1 MYSVIFSMMLPH
13 REPVESGDEA
23 TRYVKVS
30 QCVPLQI
37 DSNPVHSTF
46 QCNNTVTRL
55 DTEIACIS
63 ERTQAHVW
71 LGRKYSTTLVSDD
84 VILLTHPF
92 FDPMLPHPSLFIV
105 SQTAV
110 YWFVCP
116 EEGQWDL
123 VWTHPTSQR
132 VNAFTAT
139 IDGPDNTFS
148 ISLLFRDRL
157 VRITNVISYIGSKIV
172 LDSNNTKHQDF
183 IISNTAK
190 TYEILETRFFQDKLY
205 ICTTATLSLHEL
217 TDDNRT
223 STCYTPVQDTVIKH
237 CLFINENGLIILL
250 TQTGLI
256 QFIDSCTLTLCD
268 EWSDDKFDNIS
279 LLFEEDEYYLI
290 CLYTDTHELNV
301 INLLSLETVASLSLP
316 NTSSLLVNS
325 NASDQFCFFS
335 IEANYIL
342 NLSYCCLDSVSNEID
357 LERSMVNF
365 SLMQACMDQGFDCVT
380 EIVDNICDSQFQT
393 ACFLLW
399 RHYDSIQL
407 GISANVFNLFLYKI
421 PVVSILEGAILWLKS
436 LLLFISLQTDSKLNY
451 FTQIIEWTEGY
462 VENLEKCFPDK
473 WITLSLELVQFLTS
487 QINAIDAWEA
497 NRRLAIMQNQL
508 EDIQIVFNTLN
519 IRLSFSRI
527 SEYSLSSFLH
537 ELLRHAHSSQQIR
550 SLLTSKIIS
559 IINRHGESLDS
570 VLYNYI
576 LSLEGKLTQ
585 EAYLAQLLES
595 KAIAVIDFISSKELK
610 HKCTLFLL
618 THAKLPMSEK
628 LLNFAID
635 IENSTQ
641 MSMQYELE
649 LARVLSIFKE
659 GFIDIP
665 VLHSTHHIQS
675 VLKSLQTNNQTPEIS
690 QQISLL
696 ASHGSISDHSL
707 HYLIHSSQMLS
718 QSFEEDFYPVS
729 YNLIPL
735 VIQGL
740 TTADQTFTDSD
751 SLLNCLNKLRNHLRT
766 FHSIKTNSS
775 LHYTYYFDNLFKSV
789 YLFHHLKEFE
799 TEISIPSLINSEGNK
814 YNYAHVISSIPGTAM
829 PFTSPLK
836 KLKLNSDPQSI
847 FKNFYQLSKLH
858 RKQIWNDL
866 IASALEVSNINS
878 VILLIK
884 LRIEK
889 EGIEAEDKISILFS
903 QILSKFP
910 QKLSELEEPIH
921 TLTQIEQLIASYISV
936 VVPEELIQCSSL
948 LIKIRLIKDV
958 ILQSE
963 FEIKPK
969 LSQQQQKESRRIF
982 RNSPYQEKG
991 YILDKSSATNCVL
1004 SLSKSDYVISPTHSA
1019 SILLTLKNLFLPQTA
1034 LCYLILTIYST
1045 DSLIS
1050 SPTLHNI
1057 PLTLLTSLLRN
1068 SPIDITYILSLLLCL
1083 SDEEAKREL
1092 LTCSKSKTTS
1102 PSWFL
1107 SMAWV
1112 TIYYQKLVALDSFK
1126 SYAISALSIGQ
1137 YITFIRS
1144 VTKQKIDT
1152 PCTEW
1157 TPQLI
1162 LSKLTNPLFSPVHS
1176 LRVAQIF
1183 SLDSD
1188 QVLLNWIKSAVQNEW
1203 DNCLIQEALCLL
1215 ESRFESLH
1223 SLYQSG
1229 DTASFKGIKF
1239 LLDNLLQLEQSSNHQ
1254 PMLYKAVCLVNFLI
1268 SSQSPFLTKSTHLHT
1283 DNDTSLLTTDQLTF
1297 NDLLGDN
1304 PWSLIKDF
1312 LTFQYLNIYLGL
1324 TAYLDIM
1331 SDHLISNTIKAEVTN
1346 SKSQGNFLCFQ
1357 QVRSY
1362 LEKLGTREIQI
1373 AASKWL
1379 GSNMQL
1385 LEDKMGA
1392 ILFAIESA
1400 KQWKKETD
1408 VVAEI
1413 QKACEAHERLQ
1424 TYYNM
1429 LKVKIWLCEL
1439 GINEENTSPNLYQ
1452 EPRELI
1458 RVLTTSYRPETIY
1471 QCSKLY
1477 QIIKDICKLFSLDID
1492 TIISD
1497 CVSSLISNQKQLKSL
1512 NNSFSFCIEGDIEET
1527 DVSMNL
1533 ISNLYTQLIVL
1544 LSAHSSNISIHVNNL
1559 INIAIRD
1566 SKSHSYSN
1574 RKAAIQ
1580 LAIILISHHSK
1591 REITFST
1598 FVLDILTQITKQ
1610 FDSVPET
1617 EDNLLSLHVLL
1628 ELLCVVEEL
1637 ELLGYPMGIGTFLQ
1651 SSKLSVIQGLV
1662 RNFAESFQAFEL
1674 SARIGMLLTSK
1685 VPDAIWQ
1692 EILEKLCEYK
1702 RYSFLLS
1709 ILPKLTK
1716 YISSDFITP
1725 LTFNVLTQVPLS
1737 QHTNLFPHFIQLAHN
1752 LPDLLPIRK
1761 EEFIGSIVNF
1771 VNEMKSIGEESYA
1784 QILEHLVQSQRN

>member
-1 MYSVIFSMMLPH
+1 MMLPH
-13 REPVESGDEA
+13 REPVEFRDDA
-23 TRYVKVS
+23 TRYIKVS
-30 QCVPLQI
+30 PCVSLQI

-55 DTEIACIS
+55 DTDIACIS
-63 ERTQAHVW
+63 ERTQTHVW

-92 FDPMLPHPSLFIV
+92 FDPELPHPSLFIV
-105 SQTAV
+105 TQTAV
-110 YWFVCP
+110 YWFVCS
-116 EEGQWDL
+116 EAVQWDL

-132 VNAFTAT
+132 VHAITAA

-148 ISLLFRDRL
+148 ISLLFRDKL
-157 VRITNVISYIGSKIV
+157 VRITNAISYIGSKIV
-172 LDSNNTKHQDF
+172 LNSNNARQDF
-183 IISNTAK
+183 IINHSTKA
-190 TYEILETRFFQDKLY
+190 YVILETCCLQDKLY
-205 ICTTATLSLHEL
+205 ICTTATLSLHKL

-250 TQTGLI
+250 TQTGVI
-256 QFIDSCTLTLCD
+256 QFIDSFTLTLCE
-268 EWSDDKFDNIS
+268 EWSDEKFDSIS
-279 LLFEEDEYYLI
+279 LLFEEGEYYLI
-290 CLYTDTHELNV
+290 SHYSDIPELCV
-301 INLLSLETVASLSLP
+301 INLISLETVARLSLP
-316 NTSSLLVNS
+316 NTSVLVNS
-325 NASDQFCFFS
+325 INASDQFCFYS
-335 IEANYIL
+335 LETDSIL
-342 NLSYCCLDSVSNEID
+342 NLSYCSLDFLSNEID
-357 LERSMVNF
+357 LERSVVNF

-407 GISANVFNLFLYKI
+407 GISTNIFNLFLNNI
-421 PVVSILEGAILWLKS
+421 PVVSSFERVILWLKS
-436 LLLFISLQTDSKLNY
+436 LLIFISLQTDSKLNY
-451 FTQIIEWTEGY
+451 YTQVIEWTEGY
-462 VENLEKCFPDK
+462 VENLEKSIPDK
-473 WITLSLELVQFLTS
+473 WIALSLKLVQFLTS
-487 QINAIDAWEA
+487 QIYAIDAWEA
-497 NRRLAIMQNQL
+497 NRRLAIIQNQI
-508 EDIQIVFNTLN
+508 EDIQIVFDTLN

-537 ELLRHAHSSQQIR
+537 ELLRHAHSPQQIR

-559 IINRHGESLDS
+559 IINRHGESLDN
-570 VLYNYI
+570 VLYNYV

-628 LLNFAID
+628 LLNFAVE

-641 MSMQYELE
+641 ISMQYELE
-649 LARVLSIFKE
+649 LARVLSIFKD
-659 GFIDIP
+659 GSIDIP
-665 VLHSTHHIQS
+665 VLHSSHHIQS
-675 VLKSLQTNNQTPEIS
+675 VLKSLQTNNETPEIS

-696 ASHGSISDHSL
+696 AKHGNISDHSL
-707 HYLIHSSQMLS
+707 HFLIHSSRILS

-729 YNLIPL
+729 YNLLPL

-740 TTADQTFTDSD
+740 ITADQSIADSD
-751 SLLNCLNKLRNHLRT
+751 SLLNCLNKLRNHLKT
-766 FHSIKTNSS
+766 FHNIKTNSS

-799 TEISIPSLINSEGNK
+799 TEISIQSLINSQVNK
-814 YNYAHVISSIPGTAM
+814 YSYAHVISSIPGTEDNTM
-829 PFTSPLK
+829 SFSSPLK
-836 KLKLNSDPQSI
+836 KMKLSSDPQSI
-847 FKNFYQLSKLH
+847 FKNLYQLSKLH

-866 IASALEVSNINS
+866 ITSALEVSNVNS

-889 EGIEAEDKISILFS
+889 EGIEEEDQISNLFS
-903 QILSKFP
+903 QILSIFS
-910 QKLSELEEPIH
+910 QNLSELEEPTY
-921 TLTQIEQLIASYISV
+921 TLSQIEHLLASYISV
-936 VVPEELIQCSSL
+936 VVPEELIQCTTL

-969 LSQQQQKESRRIF
+969 SSQQQQRESRKIF
-982 RNSPYQEKG
+982 RNSSYQEKG
-991 YILDKSSATNCVL
+991 YILDKSSATNCVS

-1034 LCYLILTIYST
+1034 LCYLMLTLYST
-1045 DSLIS
+1045 HSSLTS
-1050 SPTLHNI
+1050 SPTLRNI

-1068 SPIDITYILSLLLCL
+1068 SLIDVTYILSLLLCL
-1083 SDEEAKREL
+1083 SDDEAKREL
-1092 LTCSKSKTTS
+1092 FTCSKSKTTS

-1107 SMAWV
+1107 SMSWV
-1112 TIYYQKLVALDSFK
+1112 TIYYQKLVALHSIK
-1126 SYAISALSIGQ
+1126 TYSMNALSTGQ
-1137 YITFIRS
+1137 YITYIRS
-1144 VTKQKIDT
+1144 VTKQKIDI

-1188 QVLLNWIKSAVQNEW
+1188 QVLLSWIKSAVQNEW
-1203 DNCLIQEALCLL
+1203 DVCLIQKALCLL
-1215 ESRFESLH
+1215 ESKFESLH
-1223 SLYQSG
+1223 SLYEAG

-1239 LLDNLLQLEQSSNHQ
+1239 LLDNLLRLEQSSNHQ
-1254 PMLYKAVCLVNFLI
+1254 PLLYKAVCLVNFLI
-1268 SSQSPFLTKSTHLHT
+1268 SSRSPFLTKSTHLNT

-1346 SKSQGNFLCFQ
+1346 SHSQGKSLCFQ
-1357 QVRSY
+1357 QVRQY

-1385 LEDKMGA
+1385 LEDQMGA

-1400 KQWKKETD
+1400 EQWKKETD
-1408 VVAEI
+1408 IVAEL

-1439 GINEENTSPNLYQ
+1439 EINEENTSPNLYQ

-1477 QIIKDICKLFSLDID
+1477 QIIKDICTLFSLDID
-1492 TIISD
+1492 TVISD
-1497 CVSSLISNQKQLKSL
+1497 CVSSLISSQIELKNL
-1512 NNSFSFCIEGDIEET
+1512 NNSFSFFIERDLEET
-1527 DVSMNL
+1527 DESINL
-1533 ISNLYTQLIVL
+1533 TNNLYTQLIVL
-1544 LSAHSSNISIHVNNL
+1544 LSAHSSNIDIHVNNL

-1566 SKSHSYSN
+1566 VKSHSYSN

-1591 REITFST
+1591 REITFNT

-1610 FDSVPET
+1610 FDSVPEK
-1617 EDNLLSLHVLL
+1617 DNLLSLHVLL

-1674 SARIGMLLTSK
+1674 SARIGMLLSSK

-1716 YISSDFITP
+1716 HISSDFITP
-1725 LTFNVLTQVPLS
+1725 LTFNVLTQIPLS
-1737 QHTNLFPHFIQLAHN
+1737 QHTNLFPHFIQLAHS
-1752 LPDLLPIRK
+1752 LPDLPPIRK

-1771 VNEMKSIGEESYA
+1771 VNEMKSSGEESYA

>member
-1 MYSVIFSMMLPH
+1 MLPH
-13 REPVESGDEA
+13 REPVEFGDDA
-23 TRYVKVS
+23 TIYIKVS
-30 QCVPLQI
+30 TCVPLQI

-46 QCNNTVTRL
+46 QCNDTVTRL
-55 DTEIACIS
+55 DTDIACIS
-63 ERTQAHVW
+63 ERTQTHVW
-71 LGRKYSTTLVSDD
+71 LGQKYSTTLVSDD

-92 FDPMLPHPSLFIV
+92 FDPELPHPSLFIV

-123 VWTHPTSQR
+123 FWTHPTSQR
-132 VNAFTAT
+132 VYAITAF
-139 IDGPDNTFS
+139 IDGPENTFTV
-148 ISLLFRDRL
+148 SLLSRDKL
-157 VRITNVISYIGSKIV
+157 VRITNVISYVENKIV
-172 LDSNNTKHQDF
+172 LNSNNARHHDF
-183 IISNTAK
+183 MINHSAK
-190 TYEILETRFFQDKLY
+190 TYEILVMYCLQDKLY
-205 ICTTATLSLHEL
+205 VCTTATLSLHTL
-217 TDDNRT
+217 TDDDST
-223 STCYTPVQDTVIKH
+223 STCYTPVQDTLIKR
-237 CLFINENGLIILL
+237 CLFVKENGLIVLL
-250 TQTGLI
+250 TQTGLL

-268 EWSDDKFDNIS
+268 EWSDEKFDNIS
-279 LLFEEDEYYLI
+279 LLFEEGEYYLI
-290 CLYTDTHELNV
+290 CHNSDIHELSV
-301 INLLSLETVASLSLP
+301 IHLQSLETVASLSLP
-316 NTSSLLVNS
+316 NTSSFLVNS
-325 NASDQFCFFS
+325 NASEQFCFYS
-335 IEANYIL
+335 IEPNSIL
-342 NLSYCCLDSVSNEID
+342 NLSYCSLDSVSNEID

-407 GISANVFNLFLYKI
+407 GISTNIFNLFLDKI
-421 PVVSILEGAILWLKS
+421 PVVSSLEGVILWLKS
-436 LLLFISLQTDSKLNY
+436 LLLFISLQTDSKLSY

-462 VENLEKCFPDK
+462 VENLEKYFPDK
-473 WITLSLELVQFLTS
+473 WIPLSLKLVQFLAS
-487 QINAIDAWEA
+487 HIYAIDAWEA
-497 NRRLAIMQNQL
+497 NRRLAIIQNQI
-508 EDIQIVFNTLN
+508 EDIQIVFDTLN

-537 ELLRHAHSSQQIR
+537 ELLRHAHSPQQIH

-559 IINRHGESLDS
+559 IINRHGESLDN

-576 LSLEGKLTQ
+576 LSLEGKLAQ
-585 EAYLAQLLES
+585 EAFLAQLLES
-595 KAIAVIDFISSKELK
+595 KAIAVIDFIRSKEVK

-659 GFIDIP
+659 DSIDIP
-665 VLHSTHHIQS
+665 VLHSHHHIQS
-675 VLKSLQTNNQTPEIS
+675 VLKSLQSNNQTPDIS
-690 QQISLL
+690 QRISLL
-696 ASHGSISDHSL
+696 ANHGNISDHIL
-707 HYLIHSSQMLS
+707 HYSIHSSQILS
-718 QSFEEDFYPVS
+718 QSFDEDFYPVS
-729 YNLIPL
+729 YTLLPL

-740 TTADQTFTDSD
+740 ITADQTFADSD
-751 SLLNCLNKLRNHLRT
+751 ALLSCLNKLRNHLTT
-766 FHSIKTNSS
+766 FHNIKTNDS
-775 LHYTYYFDNLFKSV
+775 LHYSEYFDNLFKSV

-799 TEISIPSLINSEGNK
+799 TEISIPSLIYSEGNNF
-814 YNYAHVISSIPGTAM
+814 NYAHVIASIHGTEENAM
-829 PFTSPLK
+829 AFTSPSK
-836 KLKLNSDPQSI
+836 KMKLNSDPQSI

-866 IASALEVSNINS
+866 ITSALEVSNINS

-889 EGIEAEDKISILFS
+889 EGIEEEDQIANLFS

-910 QKLSELEEPIH
+910 QSLPELEEPIY
-921 TLTQIEQLIASYISV
+921 TLSQIEHLITSYMSV
-936 VVPEELIQCSSL
+936 VVPEELMQCSSL

-982 RNSPYQEKG
+982 RNSSYQEKG
-991 YILDKSSATNCVL
+991 YILDKSSATNCVS
-1004 SLSKSDYVISPTHSA
+1004 SLSKADYVISPTHSA
-1019 SILLTLKNLFLPQTA
+1019 SILLTLKNMFLPRTA
-1034 LCYLILTIYST
+1034 LCYLLLTLYST
-1045 DSLIS
+1045 PSLIP

-1068 SPIDITYILSLLLCL
+1068 SPIDVTYILSLLLCL
-1083 SDEEAKREL
+1083 SDEDAKREL
-1092 LTCSKSKTTS
+1092 FACSKSKTTS

-1107 SMAWV
+1107 SMSWV
-1112 TIYYQKLVALDSFK
+1112 TIYYQKLVALHSFK
-1126 SYAISALSIGQ
+1126 SFAINALSRGQ

-1176 LRVAQIF
+1176 LRVAQLF

-1188 QVLLNWIKSAVQNEW
+1188 QVLLSWIKSAVQNDW
-1203 DNCLIQEALCLL
+1203 DVRLIQEALCLL
-1215 ESRFESLH
+1215 ESRFESLY
-1223 SLYQSG
+1223 SLYESG
-1229 DTASFKGIKF
+1229 ETASFKGIKF
-1239 LLDNLLQLEQSSNHQ
+1239 LLDSLLQLEQSSNHQ
-1254 PMLYKAVCLVNFLI
+1254 LLLYKAVCLVNFLI
-1268 SSQSPFLTKSTHLHT
+1268 SSRSPFLTKSTHTRST
-1283 DNDTSLLTTDQLTF
+1283 DGDTSLLTTDQLTF

-1324 TAYLDIM
+1324 TAFLDIK

-1346 SKSQGNFLCFQ
+1346 SKSQGKFLCFQ
-1357 QVRSY
+1357 QVESY

-1379 GSNMQL
+1379 GSNMEL

-1400 KQWKKETD
+1400 EQWKKETD

-1439 GINEENTSPNLYQ
+1439 GINEGNTSPNLYQ

-1477 QIIKDICKLFSLDID
+1477 QIIKDICTLFSLGID
-1492 TIISD
+1492 TVISD
-1497 CVSSLISNQKQLKSL
+1497 CVSSLISNQKEVKSL
-1512 NNSFSFCIEGDIEET
+1512 NNSFSFCVEGDLEET
-1527 DVSMNL
+1527 DESIN
-1533 ISNLYTQLIVL
+1533 ITTNLYTQLIVL
-1544 LSAHSSNISIHVNNL
+1544 LSVHSSNVDIHVNNL

-1591 REITFST
+1591 RDITFNT
-1598 FVLDILTQITKQ
+1598 FVLDILTQIRKQ
-1610 FDSVPET
+1610 FDSVPEK
-1617 EDNLLSLHVLL
+1617 EDNLLTLHVLL

-1651 SSKLSVIQGLV
+1651 SNKLSVIHGLV

-1674 SARIGMLLTSK
+1674 SARIGMLLSSK

-1702 RYSFLLS
+1702 RHSFLLS
-1709 ILPKLTK
+1709 ILPKLAK
-1716 YISSDFITP
+1716 HISSDFITP
-1725 LTFNVLTQVPLS
+1725 LTFNVLTQIPLS
-1737 QHTNLFPHFIQLAHN
+1737 QHTNLFPHFIQLAHS
-1752 LPDLLPIRK
+1752 LPDLPPIRK